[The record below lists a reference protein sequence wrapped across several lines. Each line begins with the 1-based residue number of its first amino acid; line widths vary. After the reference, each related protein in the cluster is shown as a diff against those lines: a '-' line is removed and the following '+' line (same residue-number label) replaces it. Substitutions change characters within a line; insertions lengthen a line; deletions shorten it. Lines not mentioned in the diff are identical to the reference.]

1 MATLTKCSECGY
13 PIQANV
19 EGETAVCAYCGESL
33 QAIAQGVTI
42 PTSLFVGL
50 ITFGLGV
57 LLGPALIATTAEG
70 RGWLEKQARGIG
82 R

>member
-1 MATLTKCSECGY
+1 MPTLTKCSECAY

-19 EGETAVCAYCGESL
+19 EGETTVCAYCGTHL
-33 QAIAQGVTI
+33 IAQGVTI
-42 PTSLFVGL
+42 PTKLFIGL

-57 LLGPALIATTAEG
+57 LLGPALIATTSEG
-70 RGWLEKQARGIG
+70 RSWLEKQARGIG

>member
-57 LLGPALIATTAEG
+57 LFGPALIATTAEG
-70 RGWLEKQARGIG
+70 RSWLEKQARGIG